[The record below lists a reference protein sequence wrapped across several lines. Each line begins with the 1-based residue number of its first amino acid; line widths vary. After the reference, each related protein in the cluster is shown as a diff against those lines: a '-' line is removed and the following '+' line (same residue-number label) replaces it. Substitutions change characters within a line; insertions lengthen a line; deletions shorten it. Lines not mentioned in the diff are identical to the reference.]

1 LKEFVMFVTAS
12 ILPITSTNFYLF
24 FIAFIVVFFLLGYL
38 IGYTINPRRKL
49 RKVKEKPLAETV
61 KDTPAISA
69 PTRPTPT
76 RPAPTIPNDL
86 GQDIPGNE
94 EMSIQ
99 NPNNASGRY
108 NNYNN
113 NNYNPNNYNSNNNYW
128 GYIKP
133 PKQY

>member
-1 LKEFVMFVTAS
+1 MFVTAS

-113 NNYNPNNYNSNNNYW
+113 NNYNNNNYNPNNYNSNNNYW